1 MHGIQNVRKYN
12 DARYNN
18 SLIWVSNDTAID
30 QQTLF
35 RNVTYNFK
43 DVVKRLYVRYIK
55 AGQRAK
61 TFIDMDL
68 DGEIPSVKEQRH
80 RYFGRS
86 HTFHPT
92 KEIRDHGVYYVKL
105 NL

>member
-30 QQTLF
+30 QQALF
-35 RNVTYNFK
+35 QNVTYNLK
-43 DVVKRLYVRYIK
+43 DIVKRLYVRYIN
-55 AGQRAK
+55 AGPNAK
-61 TFIDMDL
+61 HSIDIDL
-68 DGEIPSVKEQRH
+68 DGEVPSVKEQRH
-80 RYFGRS
+80 RYFGRCY
-86 HTFHPT
+86 TFHPT
-92 KEIRDHGVYYVKL
+92 KAIRDHGVYYVKL